1 MAIKIYTPQINV
13 SRKAAGSSSPN
24 LNFGASDFY
33 TTAAA
38 TADATGNALATYFI
52 NKKTKELELEVSTIN
67 AKINDGLNT
76 LHNTYLELQKF

>member
-52 NKKTKELELEVSTIN
+52 NSLGESGVLLSISKVYYRLPIRK
-67 AKINDGLNT
+67 
-76 LHNTYLELQKF
+76 